1 MNFDSKTLLAID
13 VETTGPDPFVHQ
25 ILAAS
30 IVPFDLNAQ
39 PVTVYVRHE
48 APLNWTEPARDFFL
62 KYRAEWQDRAV
73 PPERAA
79 EVLADYLMRL
89 NGPRELHFVGHNVGF
104 DLSFLKRLWRGQ
116 AIPRVSHRT
125 IDTHTMLRV
134 LAWMGRIP
142 ESACTSSGAF
152 EFFDVAPDTRTRH
165 TALGDALATRDLFLR
180 LMDEFESAQGLAAPS
195 PLAAGSRR
203 IGRR

>member
-1 MNFDSKTLLAID
+1 MNIDRKTLLALD

-39 PVTVYVRHE
+39 AVTVYVRHE
-48 APLNWTEPARDFFL
+48 EPLNWTEPARNFFL
-62 KYRAEWQDRAV
+62 QYRTEWQGSAV
-73 PPERAA
+73 RPEHAA
-79 EVLADYLMRL
+79 KVISDYLLRL
-89 NGPRELHFVGHNVGF
+89 NGPGEIYFVGHNIGF
-104 DLSFLKRLWRGQ
+104 DLSFLKRLWRGR
-116 AIPRVSHRT
+116 AIPRISHRT

-152 EFFDVAPDTRTRH
+152 EYFGVAPDARTRH
-165 TALGDALATRDLFLR
+165 TALGDAIATRDLFLR
-180 LMDEFESAQGLAAPS
+180 LMDEFGDALHCAAPL
-195 PLAAGSRR
+195 PFAVESRC

>member
-1 MNFDSKTLLAID
+1 MNFDSRTLVAVD

-30 IVPFDLNAQ
+30 LVPFDLTAR

-48 APLNWTEPARDFFL
+48 SLNWTEQARQFFP
-62 KYRAEWQDRAV
+62 KYRSEWQNSAV
-73 PPERAA
+73 PPQEAA
-79 EVLADYLMRL
+79 EVLADYLLRL
-89 NGPRELHFVGHNVGF
+89 SGPKELQFVGHNIGF
-104 DLSFLKRLWRGQ
+104 DLSFLKGLWRGE

-152 EFFDVAPDTRTRH
+152 EFFRVAPDNRTRH

-180 LMDEFESAQGLAAPS
+180 LIDEFRNSQGVAVPS
-195 PLAAGSRR
+195 PIAAGSRR
-203 IGRR
+203 R

>member
-1 MNFDSKTLLAID
+1 MNFDRKTLLAID

-30 IVPFDLNAQ
+30 IVPIDLNVQ

-48 APLNWTEPARDFFL
+48 LPLNWTEQAHQFFL
-62 KYRAEWQDRAV
+62 TYRADWQTRAV
-73 PPERAA
+73 LPEQAA
-79 EVLADYLMRL
+79 ELLADYLLRL
-89 NGPRELHFVGHNVGF
+89 SGPKEFQVVGHNVGF
-104 DLSFLKRLWRGQ
+104 DISFLKRLWRGSP
-116 AIPRVSHRT
+116 IPRVSHRT

-152 EFFDVAPDTRTRH
+152 EFFGVAKDARTRH

-180 LMDEFESAQGLAAPS
+180 LMDEFGGIQGIVAPA
-195 PLAAGSRR
+195 PIAAGSRR
-203 IGRR
+203 R